1 MKTLKK
7 KNLEEF
13 GDIIKGISGG
23 KLLVIIISML
33 IKIVMFI
40 RECMK
45 VMDME
50 SVNGRYLDFA
60 MLYDLI
66 VDFKKR
72 DEHLIFLKVDKMI
85 LNESFF
91 LLGE

>member
-1 MKTLKK
+1 MFENFKK

-50 SVNGRYLDFA
+50 SVNGR
-60 MLYDLI
+60 
-66 VDFKKR
+66 
-72 DEHLIFLKVDKMI
+72 
-85 LNESFF
+85 
-91 LLGE
+91 

>member
-1 MKTLKK
+1 M
-7 KNLEEF
+7 
-13 GDIIKGISGG
+13 GD
-23 KLLVIIISML
+23 
-33 IKIVMFI
+33 KI
-40 RECMK
+40 
-45 VMDME
+45 
-50 SVNGRYLDFA
+50 LDFA

>member
-60 MLYDLI
+60 MLHDLI